1 MDNFNLKKFLVENK
15 LTTNSR
21 LLNENQQVVK
31 TLTFGY
37 DLDNVQEVEDYLVA
51 NYKVSSNY
59 PDALGKEDDQDPD
72 CYIIYAYGD
81 TVMNGVEIY
90 NPAILQDQE
99 FMDLVGNCDGEGSFE
114 EGDEDYDDD
123 NYDEYDDDDR
133 FGEMI

>member
-21 LLNENQQVVK
+21 LLNEGQQPVK

-90 NPAILQDQE
+90 NPAILQDQK
-99 FMDLVGNCDGEGSFE
+99 FMSLVDACDGEGSFE
-114 EGDEDYDDD
+114 EDDEDYDDD